1 MPSSDGRFLPQA
13 NRFFSQ
19 SFRFCTKLPG
29 MSQTDAFERLS
40 VDQLSSE
47 KVIELHDYWRSAR
60 GDRRFP
66 RRADIDPAD
75 IVRLLPN
82 LMLTEIERDPLR
94 VWYRVVGTGV
104 VARTGLDFTRRY
116 LDDTPFADDNSAWRR
131 LYEEMLETG
140 EPIFGRDFV
149 IMPDGAPLHSEF
161 CMLPLARDGVTIDL
175 CLAMEDYAAGDSFGT
190 PRRIYPKLF

>member
-1 MPSSDGRFLPQA
+1 MA
-13 NRFFSQ
+13 
-19 SFRFCTKLPG
+19 
-29 MSQTDAFERLS
+29 QTDEFQRLS
-40 VDQLSSE
+40 IDRVSSE
-47 KVIELHDYWRSAR
+47 KVIELHDYWRVAR
-60 GDRRFP
+60 GERRFP

-82 LMLTEIERDPLR
+82 VMLTEIERDPLR
-94 VWYRVVGTGV
+94 IWYRVVGTAV

-116 LDDTPFADDNSAWRR
+116 LHDTPFAHATSGWPR

-140 EPIFGRDFV
+140 QPIFGRDFV
-149 IMPDGAPLHSEF
+149 IMPDGTPLHSEF
-161 CMLPLARDGVTIDL
+161 CMLPLARDGGTIDL